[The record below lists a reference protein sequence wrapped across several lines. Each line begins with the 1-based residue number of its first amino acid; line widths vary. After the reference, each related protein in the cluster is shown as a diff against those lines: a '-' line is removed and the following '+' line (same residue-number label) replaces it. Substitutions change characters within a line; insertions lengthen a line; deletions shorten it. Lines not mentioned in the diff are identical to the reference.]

1 MQDGVTERV
10 VISSRNSWGFE
21 GGGGG
26 GTLLCIINELHN
38 QEVNPKTQQN
48 NKTRKLLLLEKI
60 ELWPHSHHCFVLI
73 LSQLL
78 LNTQCANTSQWQ
90 SGTGN

>member
-1 MQDGVTERV
+1 MASQSELLFQAGTL
-10 VISSRNSWGFE
+10 
-21 GGGGG
+21 GGLRAAGGA
-26 GTLLCIINELHN
+26 LLCIINELHN